1 MKNAADKRYFFN
13 DSTGD
18 VKVILTEFINSAENS
33 IRIFARS
40 LNHEIYSDLEL
51 MYAIKIIFII
61 IQRAEFK
68 FLFSNFYFLKL
79 KCHGRVPLIYKVN
92 YILAFPNA
100 RPLIYGRHI
109 IYQALIPTGAY
120 IKRSTGIA

>member
-1 MKNAADKRYFFN
+1 MPW
-13 DSTGD
+13 
-18 VKVILTEFINSAENS
+18 
-33 IRIFARS
+33 
-40 LNHEIYSDLEL
+40 
-51 MYAIKIIFII
+51 
-61 IQRAEFK
+61 
-68 FLFSNFYFLKL
+68 
-79 KCHGRVPLIYKVN
+79 RVPSIYKVN